1 MFSFGIK
8 DIIDILIVS
17 ILLFQ
22 VYKLLKGT
30 QAMNIFFAVLGFI
43 IIWFL
48 VLYVFRMDLLG
59 TIFNAIM
66 SFGAIIL
73 IVLFQDEIKGFLTTM
88 GSRTSKGLV
97 GKIKSLFF
105 GADSIDSDIDI
116 DSIVEATENCART
129 KTGMLI
135 VIQNDANLDIYAK
148 TGEIINS
155 KISARLIENIFFKN
169 TPLHDG
175 ALIIVGNKMVSAGCI
190 LPVSHNLNIP
200 KHFGLRHRAALGISE
215 KTDALAIVVS
225 EETGNISV
233 TKNGDI
239 QSRIKADE
247 LRDILST
254 NK

>member
-8 DIIDILIVS
+8 DLIDILIVS
-17 ILLFQ
+17 VLLFQ

-73 IVLFQDEIKGFLTTM
+73 VILFQDEIKNYLTTM
-88 GSRTSKGLV
+88 GSKTSKGVV
-97 GKIKSLFF
+97 GKLKGLFF
-105 GADSIDSDIDI
+105 GTDTMESVVDIDA
-116 DSIVEATENCART
+116 IVEATENCART
-129 KTGMLI
+129 RTGLLI
-135 VIQNDANLDIYAK
+135 VIQNDANLEMYAK

-215 KTDALAIVVS
+215 KTDALSIVVS

-233 TKNGDI
+233 TKNGNI
-239 QSRIKADE
+239 KSRISTDTLKE
-247 LRDILST
+247 ILS
-254 NK
+254 NNQ